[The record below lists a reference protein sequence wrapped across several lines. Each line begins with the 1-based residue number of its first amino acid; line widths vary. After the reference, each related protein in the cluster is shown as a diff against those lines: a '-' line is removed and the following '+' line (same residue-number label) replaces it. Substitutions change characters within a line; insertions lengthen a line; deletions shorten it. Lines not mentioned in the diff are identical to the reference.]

1 MVKKISFYVFFIIFT
16 FIFSFSLFSQSPQNT
31 LTITTYYPSPFGV
44 YKELRVKRMAIGDNY
59 YKSSDYCWEGICS
72 THISSNTGLIVEGN
86 VGIGTTD
93 PMGKLDVNGRDIVL
107 RGGARKWII
116 HNSGGFTLAPRNNAD
131 TGWLWNGG
139 LRIDSNTLNVGIGTI
154 NPQAKLHVNGRIKA
168 QDPIDD
174 DDVATKAY
182 VDAQVGGKK
191 IHWDECQVK
200 SDCVYLSGS
209 KTLSCDSGYV
219 LVDHSCAMEK
229 SDSGECCLTG
239 VNQLFIENRNVSS
252 GKTCGSIKCCKYY

>member
-1 MVKKISFYVFFIIFT
+1 
-16 FIFSFSLFSQSPQNT
+16 
-31 LTITTYYPSPFGV
+31 
-44 YKELRVKRMAIGDNY
+44 MAIGDNY
-59 YKSSDYCWEGICS
+59 YDPSQHCWPGGSCSSPDID
-72 THISSNTGLIVEGN
+72 NAADLVVEGN
-86 VGIGTTD
+86 VGIGTTN
-93 PMGKLDVNGRDIVL
+93 PGTRLDVV
-107 RGGARKWII
+107 GGSIRILNAAQGII
-116 HNSGGFTLAPRNNAD
+116 TNNLTAYDKGVRITIGSSNQQNHIILNPGAD
-131 TGWLWNGG
+131 
-139 LRIDSNTLNVGIGTI
+139 NVGIGTT

-168 QDPIDD
+168 LDPVDD